1 MMMKSRK
8 KKICHL
14 ILRERFV
21 VFDIKK
27 EIFSY
32 LKLKKRFGVCY
43 QKDSLFEIKKK
54 FWSVLCGGHTHF
66 QKTKMRSHKTHAPQ
80 NRKKKASTFG
90 R

>member
-1 MMMKSRK
+1 M
-8 KKICHL
+8 
-14 ILRERFV
+14 ILRVCYLFNIKKRFV

-27 EIFSY
+27 KSLFEI
-32 LKLKKRFGVCY
+32 KKRFGVCY

-66 QKTKMRSHKTHAPQ
+66 QKTKMKSHKTYAPH
-80 NRKKKASTFG
+80 NRKKKAGTFG